1 MNDQWHSAGEELAM
15 LLGDENAALAALDV
29 KRAVSMLEAKAIAV
43 MQFERL
49 RPVQTE
55 QAAAVEMLGRLS
67 LLAQENRRLLDRA
80 IKAQKRVIGVVAR
93 LVRETPVAPRYGA
106 KGKLRNERSPLTL
119 SLSDHA

>member
-55 QAAAVEMLGRLS
+55 QAATVEMLGRLS

-80 IKAQKRVIGVVAR
+80 IKAQKRVIGWWPGWCGKPRWRRVMGRRASS
-93 LVRETPVAPRYGA
+93 ETNVPP
-106 KGKLRNERSPLTL
+106 S
-119 SLSDHA
+119 H